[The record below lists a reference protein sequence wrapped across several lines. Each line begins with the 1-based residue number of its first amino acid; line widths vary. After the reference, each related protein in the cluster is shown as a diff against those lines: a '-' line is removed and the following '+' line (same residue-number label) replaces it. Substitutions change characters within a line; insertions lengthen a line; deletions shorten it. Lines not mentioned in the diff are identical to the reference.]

1 MAGVSQPAELQTAPT
16 ATAPPPRWI
25 APWLALL
32 APLYV
37 ISPLALLALPQLK
50 KLPTTARYI
59 LAFYA
64 VSQQIPAL
72 FAPEPL
78 LASVLALART
88 LLMFGLMGVGVTLG
102 NSERLKPFALGLGV
116 VFVTALVY
124 SVLGGA
130 DVLTSRLNHPYMTP
144 ITLGLAG
151 AFGVWIA
158 LFTKGTLFWR
168 VPLGL
173 GGLIVLLLSG
183 SRGPL
188 AAALIGCLAGFV
200 VQRGRRV
207 AGALLLGAVLLA
219 GGVYVG
225 DRLGVSAIS
234 RLSSADTTGRDLV
247 WYNTLT
253 VIRSQPWSGVGS
265 YRLGRYLAP
274 PGDSCT
280 LFPKTDGTADLCP
293 TWVKNLGNPWLIAHN
308 APLQQLAET
317 GPLGLLGLFLLLG
330 VTVVASIQNRSALGL
345 AFVTGLLTATVND
358 NTLMLPS
365 PFFAEVFWI
374 TCGLS
379 LINLRPVSLPAG
391 LLSGGAMLALSVPV
405 VIGWLY
411 PSNTFLSQL
420 SFLQA
425 PTTIKTPIN
434 YQVIARFKL
443 PAGEYRVSLNTCA
456 DFCVTLTTL
465 PFTSGADGTPVLT
478 LQGDLRNVRQQV
490 VELRLLPGKSS
501 LNLHPLGI
509 RSWTVTVAQ

>member
-50 KLPTTARYI
+50 KLPNSAKYI
-59 LAFYA
+59 LVFYA

-72 FAPEPL
+72 FAPEPV
-78 LASVLALART
+78 LASVLALTRT

-102 NSERLKPFALGLGV
+102 NSERLKPFAIGLGV

-130 DVLTSRLNHPYMTP
+130 DILTSRLNHPYMTP
-144 ITLGLAG
+144 ITLGLGG

-158 LFTKGTLFWR
+158 LFTKGKFLWR

-188 AAALIGCLAGFV
+188 AAALVGCLAGFV

-207 AGALLLGAVLLA
+207 AVALLLGAGLLA

-253 VIRSQPWSGVGS
+253 VIRNQPWSGVGS

-293 TWVKNLGNPWLIAHN
+293 IWIKNLGNPWLIAHN

-330 VTVVASIQNRSALGL
+330 AVLTACIQNRMPLGI
-345 AFVTGLLTATVND
+345 AVVSGLMIATIND
-358 NTLMLPS
+358 STLLLPS
-365 PFFAEVFWI
+365 PFFAEMFWVV
-374 TCGLS
+374 CGLQLIS
-379 LINLRPVSLPAG
+379 LHQVSFAAG
-391 LLSGGAMLALSVPV
+391 LVSSGAALVLSAPILA
-405 VIGWLY
+405 G
-411 PSNTFLSQL
+411 TFLSESRSPAQL
-420 SFLQA
+420 SFFNALTHVTTPQA
-425 PTTIKTPIN
+425 
-434 YQVIARFKL
+434 YQVIARFHL
-443 PAGEYRVSLNTCA
+443 PPGNYRASLNSCNRY
-456 DFCVTLTTL
+456 CVTLATL
-465 PFTSGADGTPVLT
+465 PFIADLTTTPVLT
-478 LQGDLRNVRQQV
+478 LKGDLFDVKRQQL
-490 VELRLLPGKSS
+490 ELRLLAGKSS
-501 LNLHPLGI
+501 LDLRPLGI
-509 RSWTVTVAQ
+509 RSWTVTVAR